1 MSHFLGHERRFATR
15 SAAQSKRGR
24 GRRGKASWLALA
36 GVAVVAAAVASFTG
50 ASAQNAWAQPPVK
63 GLIPIEEALS
73 AGGVAALFGPS
84 AVDENPQPGY
94 HDNGRGGNTFV
105 NDPCLD
111 PPSTAAPPEN
121 RRRTVQSET
130 EIAVL
135 NTAGSM
141 GKKMVAGYN
150 DSYGFYN
157 DREGL
162 SGYAYSTNGGNT
174 WIDGGGLPPRTSGG
188 PFEYSGDPVVIVHHK
203 TQRFFYSSIYRRDD
217 GTFTLSV
224 NRGEFKTAPP
234 QGVESIANTRCL
246 NDPSQFGVPDPPQQ
260 SQERMVWELPVEA
273 VPTKLGE
280 QNDLLDKEWLYVD
293 QTTGTLYLT
302 YTRFEDALVATTATP
317 LELMRCR
324 GCAFNAT
331 FTSADWDG
339 PFTIVPNELD
349 EFNQATM
356 PITTPSGR
364 VIVTWFARHF
374 SAGGLGPEDQQ
385 KIEYAYSDDDGM
397 TWTDELPIAV
407 VNPQGEPPGYNRG
420 RASILNAPY
429 MNVDKGSDDGTV
441 TSTERGRAG
450 FGNIY
455 VTYFSGKTPVLAGPP
470 FASQADVFMSRS
482 TDDGLSFGPMVQ
494 MNDDDGRNSHVFP
507 TVQVNKNGI
516 VYADWLDRRRD
527 ASNNRLTDAWANV
540 SKNNGTSF
548 GPDRLQT
555 DVATGWFVRADARPN
570 FGDYNSS
577 DLLGFNDFVI
587 IWADGRFPPPA
598 PATNAAT
605 PDTIFSIA
613 NGLGVG
619 NLSK

>member
-1 MSHFLGHERRFATR
+1 MKYSRRSQLVLFVVTLLSAVLVIAVTSIGPTKKAT
-15 SAAQSKRGR
+15 AQVQTGTILDQKLRG
-24 GRRGKASWLALA
+24 L
-36 GVAVVAAAVASFTG
+36 
-50 ASAQNAWAQPPVK
+50 
-63 GLIPIEEALS
+63 PITIGEALS
-73 AGGVAALFGPS
+73 AGGIAALAGPDT
-84 AVDENPQPGY
+84 AADDNPQTGY

-111 PPSTAAPPEN
+111 PPAPTTQ
-121 RRRTVQSET
+121 RTVQSET

-150 DSYGFYN
+150 DSFGFYN

-162 SGYAYSTNGGNT
+162 SGFAYSVDGGNT
-174 WIDGGGLPPRTSGG
+174 WIDGGGLPPRTPGG
-188 PFEYSGDPVVIVHHK
+188 PFEYSGDPVVIVHHS

-224 NRGEFKTAPP
+224 NRGTFQEAPP
-234 QGVESIANTRCL
+234 QGVESVSNTRCF
-246 NDPSQFGVPDPPQQ
+246 NDATQFGVPDPPQQ
-260 SQERMVWELPVEA
+260 IKERMIWELPVEA
-273 VPTKLGE
+273 VPTNTGE
-280 QNDLLDKEWLYVD
+280 TNDLLDKEWLYVD

-317 LELMRCR
+317 LELMRCV
-324 GCAFNAT
+324 GCAYNAT

-339 PFTIVPNELD
+339 PFVIVPNEVD

-374 SAGGLGPEDQQ
+374 SLGGFGPEDQQ
-385 KIEYAYSDDDGM
+385 KIEYAYSDTNGM
-397 TWTDELPIAV
+397 TWTAELPIAT

-429 MNVDKGSDDGTV
+429 INVDKGSDDGIFTAGE
-441 TSTERGRAG
+441 TGRAG
-450 FGNIY
+450 FGNVY
-455 VTYFSGKTPVLAGPP
+455 VTYFSGKTLVGAGPP

-482 TDDGLSFGPMVQ
+482 INNGLTFDPQVK
-494 MNDDDGRNSHVFP
+494 MNDDLGDSSHVFP
-507 TVQVNKNGI
+507 TVQVNKIGY
-516 VYADWLDRRRD
+516 VYGNWLDRRRD
-527 ASNNRLTDAWANV
+527 VAANRLTDAWANV
-540 SKNNGTSF
+540 SKNNGVTF

-555 DVATGWFVRADARPN
+555 DYATSWFVRADARPN

-577 DLLGFNDFVI
+577 ELLGFNDFVI

-598 PATNAAT
+598 PTTGAAT

-619 NLSK
+619 TLSK